1 MHGAVQVSDDGRL
14 VYVSTELSNTLIAV
28 PTDPATG
35 SLGEIASVTSLLPEG
50 YDGPPTTA
58 SHVELSPCG
67 GFAYVGNRVGVDL
80 DGVSPSRLP
89 QCFVSQTRLSIA
101 CSFVALLN
109 KERRGCGCRLLL
121 SARGDRLLVR
131 AVRTRR
137 RA

>member
-1 MHGAVQVSDDGRL
+1 MDAIGAVQVSDDGRL

-28 PTDPATG
+28 PADPATG

-80 DGVSPSRLP
+80 DGVSPRRFSNQGL
-89 QCFVSQTRLSIA
+89 QTLVVLLRNPYETPVLS
-101 CSFVALLN
+101 LL
-109 KERRGCGCRLLL
+109 C
-121 SARGDRLLVR
+121 
-131 AVRTRR
+131 
-137 RA
+137 

>member
-1 MHGAVQVSDDGRL
+1 MDAIGAVQVSEDGRL

-28 PTDPATG
+28 PADPATG

-80 DGVSPSRLP
+80 DGVSPRRFSNQGL
-89 QCFVSQTRLSIA
+89 QTLVVSLRNPAAYETPVLS
-101 CSFVALLN
+101 LL
-109 KERRGCGCRLLL
+109 C
-121 SARGDRLLVR
+121 
-131 AVRTRR
+131 
-137 RA
+137 

>member
-1 MHGAVQVSDDGRL
+1 MHGAVQVSEDGRL

-28 PTDPATG
+28 PADPGTG

-80 DGVSPSRLP
+80 DGVSPRRFPNQGLQTLVVRCATRPFMQRL
-89 QCFVSQTRLSIA
+89 FFR
-101 CSFVALLN
+101 SFVA
-109 KERRGCGCRLLL
+109 EEVVDVGCC
-121 SARGDRLLVR
+121 
-131 AVRTRR
+131 
-137 RA
+137 

>member
-1 MHGAVQVSDDGRL
+1 MNATSAVQVSEDGRL

-28 PTDPATG
+28 PADPATG

-80 DGVSPSRLP
+80 DGVSCRRFPSP
-89 QCFVSQTRLSIA
+89 PTF
-101 CSFVALLN
+101 ALL
-109 KERRGCGCRLLL
+109 RDPAVYQTPVL
-121 SARGDRLLVR
+121 SLPF
-131 AVRTRR
+131 
-137 RA
+137 